1 MASHSVRRKE
11 VGGKE
16 KKKEDPA
23 MPPVQIKPE
32 PEEMECTVSGRG
44 RGGGGDWLI
53 DNKGWSCGLADGRE
67 GGWVE
72 KGCVHCVG
80 RG

>member
-16 KKKEDPA
+16 KQREEPA

-32 PEEMECTVSGRG
+32 PEEMECTVRG
-44 RGGGGDWLI
+44 RGQG
-53 DNKGWSCGLADGRE
+53 
-67 GGWVE
+67 
-72 KGCVHCVG
+72 G
-80 RG
+80 RGLMGGVVIG